1 MIGTFPA
8 GISSRWRK
16 AGGME
21 NAAYYKQTP
30 IMRRILEY
38 TDGAVS
44 ISGTNPLKKDD
55 KFFRRYDDILEAMG
69 DGCDLYRSMLDFKGP
84 LLALDLEYGNSAH
97 PGEIFHKT
105 LETFHK
111 FEPTRLAAR
120 NILNEHGI
128 EHVELMTGQGY
139 NYVMRVP
146 RTSPTYKSLLTIG
159 SKLHVLNRSTLDA
172 LEQKERQFGNVPL
185 VTDSIVFAAFGRVT
199 DYLVEEIKTRSELLL
214 RTTDLFDSEEIAIFD
229 TTLYGYL
236 FNRRSIRTAFSL
248 HQKTRMKEI
257 YNYDGP
263 AIVAIPVA
271 GVPLEER
278 LKIRQDERE
287 HYRRAV
293 QFADEVRCEIP
304 AANLGSLLVTY
315 MTSPVYDR
323 HLDFSRQLQR
333 EDPNRWNLPEWPE
346 LEAKM
351 RGAGLDQETLDI
363 LAMPNP
369 RLLQP
374 WWLRHVIRSLRE
386 HGFSFAE
393 VVGMITTK
401 YNAQFNWHEDLV
413 KSNSAL
419 RAEYWTRTLW
429 EV

>member
-1 MIGTFPA
+1 MTGRP
-8 GISSRWRK
+8 SSRSPLREFRWR
-16 AGGME
+16 
-21 NAAYYKQTP
+21 
-30 IMRRILEY
+30 
-38 TDGAVS
+38 
-44 ISGTNPLKKDD
+44 SGS
-55 KFFRRYDDILEAMG
+55 
-69 DGCDLYRSMLDFKGP
+69 RSG
-84 LLALDLEYGNSAH
+84 
-97 PGEIFHKT
+97 
-105 LETFHK
+105 
-111 FEPTRLAAR
+111 
-120 NILNEHGI
+120 
-128 EHVELMTGQGY
+128 
-139 NYVMRVP
+139 
-146 RTSPTYKSLLTIG
+146 RTSA
-159 SKLHVLNRSTLDA
+159 STT
-172 LEQKERQFGNVPL
+172 G
-185 VTDSIVFAAFGRVT
+185 
-199 DYLVEEIKTRSELLL
+199 
-214 RTTDLFDSEEIAIFD
+214 
-229 TTLYGYL
+229 
-236 FNRRSIRTAFSL
+236 
-248 HQKTRMKEI
+248 
-257 YNYDGP
+257 
-263 AIVAIPVA
+263 
-271 GVPLEER
+271 
-278 LKIRQDERE
+278 
-287 HYRRAV
+287 V

>member
-1 MIGTFPA
+1 MVGTFPA
-8 GISSRWRK
+8 GVSKDWK
-16 AGGME
+16 TVTME

-30 IMRRILEY
+30 VMRRILEY
-38 TDGAVS
+38 TDGAVTV
-44 ISGTNPLKKDD
+44 SGTNPNKKDD

-84 LLALDLEYGNSAH
+84 LLALDIEYGNCVH
-97 PGEIFHKT
+97 HGEIFHKP
-105 LETFHK
+105 LETFQK
-111 FEPTRLAAR
+111 LESTRLAAR
-120 NILNEHGI
+120 NILNEHGV
-128 EHVELMTGQGY
+128 EHIELMTGQGY
-139 NYVMRVP
+139 NYVMRIP

-159 SKLHVLNRSTLDA
+159 GKLHVLNRSTMDM
-172 LEQKERQFGNVPL
+172 LEEKERQYGNVPL
-185 VTDSIVFAAFGRVT
+185 VTDSLVFAAFGRVT
-199 DYLVEEIKTRSELLL
+199 DYLAQEIRARSELLL
-214 RTTDLFDSEEIAIFD
+214 RTTDLFDKEEIAIFD
-229 TTLYGYL
+229 TTAYGYL

-248 HQKTRMKEI
+248 HQKTKMKEI
-257 YNYDGP
+257 YQYDGP

-287 HYRRAV
+287 HYRKAAE
-293 QFADEVRCEIP
+293 FADEVRCEIP
-304 AANLGSLLVTY
+304 AANLGSLLVSY
-315 MTSPVYDR
+315 LTSPVYDR
-323 HLDFSRQLQR
+323 HLDFSRQLQC

-351 RGAGLDQETLDI
+351 RSSRLDQDTLDI

-386 HGFSFAE
+386 HGFRFAE

-401 YNAQFNWHEDLV
+401 YNAQFNWDEDLT

-429 EV
+429 DM